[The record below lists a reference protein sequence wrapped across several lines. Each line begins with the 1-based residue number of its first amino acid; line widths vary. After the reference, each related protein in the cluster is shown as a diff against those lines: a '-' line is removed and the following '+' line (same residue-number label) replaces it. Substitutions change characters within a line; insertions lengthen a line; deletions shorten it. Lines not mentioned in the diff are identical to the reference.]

1 MTPGSKSVGT
11 LVPRRVSE
19 SREIIKV
26 GGAVSTCRYS
36 LLYISQSLSMAT
48 AI

>member
-26 GGAVSTCRYS
+26 DGAVSRYS

-48 AI
+48 AIL